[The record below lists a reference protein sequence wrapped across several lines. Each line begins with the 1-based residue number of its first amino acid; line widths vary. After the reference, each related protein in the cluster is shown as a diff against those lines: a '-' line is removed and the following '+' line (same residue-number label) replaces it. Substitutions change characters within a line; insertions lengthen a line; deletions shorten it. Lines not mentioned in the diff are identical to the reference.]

1 MRDLRYRG
9 PSVSSC
15 VKLRSWSLC
24 FRFYYFPVLW
34 KEEFQQGTVQDG
46 SSLKLRRNLNI
57 QENEKSVI
65 TNAYVPPTGLQMLVS
80 CSPVFYLCA
89 CSLDVFI
96 FKYILL
102 KYSWLTALFI
112 TAVQPS
118 DSVTHTHTHTHTHT
132 LSLSLSHTT
141 FAAVQSLSRVW
152 VFVTP
157 RTAACQ
163 GPLSFTVFFM
173 FFSIMVYSQ
182 DIAYSSLYY
191 AVGLCSWSILCLI
204 ACICSSQIHPN

>member
-15 VKLRSWSLC
+15 VQLRSWSLC

-65 TNAYVPPTGLQMLVS
+65 TNAYVPLTGLQMLVS

-96 FKYILL
+96 FKYIFSFMI
-102 KYSWLTALFI
+102 KSVLF
-112 TAVQPS
+112 VLCG
-118 DSVTHTHTHTHTHT
+118 V
-132 LSLSLSHTT
+132 LVERL
-141 FAAVQSLSRVW
+141 
-152 VFVTP
+152 
-157 RTAACQ
+157 RTET
-163 GPLSFTVFFM
+163 GVS
-173 FFSIMVYSQ
+173 
-182 DIAYSSLYY
+182 
-191 AVGLCSWSILCLI
+191 
-204 ACICSSQIHPN
+204 

>member
-1 MRDLRYRG
+1 MVRDLRYRG

-15 VKLRSWSLC
+15 VQLRSWSLC

-65 TNAYVPPTGLQMLVS
+65 TNAYVPLTGLQMLVS

-118 DSVTHTHTHTHTHT
+118 DSVSHTHTHTHT
-132 LSLSLSHTT
+132 LSLSLTHYICCCSVT
-141 FAAVQSLSRVW
+141 QSCLRLCDPTDCSM
-152 VFVTP
+152 P
-157 RTAACQ
+157 
-163 GPLSFTVFFM
+163 G
-173 FFSIMVYSQ
+173 
-182 DIAYSSLYY
+182 SSVLHCLFHVLFHY
-191 AVGLCSWSILCLI
+191 GLFPGY
-204 ACICSSQIHPN
+204 CI